1 MGIKIQKVFMIVE
14 VFYLCKDKTCFCA
27 LFFLL

>member
-1 MGIKIQKVFMIVE
+1 MQILKVCMTVGA
-14 VFYLCKDKTCFCA
+14 FYLCKDKTCFCA